1 MSSKIKKECV
11 HSPARTRPPR
21 KAARSGKQQVQGKES
36 HSDTWQFS
44 RSLSSD
50 DLDCIVQV
58 TGIPEGL
65 RSRVRRRVDRA
76 VLSVERRNWDRADR
90 RWRQRR
96 AAAKEIA
103 RLTKDLRNT
112 IYEAEDLVGKD
123 FWLTVEC
130 APDDY
135 EGYDSTD
142 ISLYDFLSI
151 LDDVGEG
158 YERLASRPRK
168 QVANRPPGTV
178 QNPALS
184 FLIDRLY
191 ECIVEEGQGQL
202 TLWENVDRELQ
213 GTLPSVL
220 KILHDRLPDKVPA
233 NLSYTTLRR
242 CISRAKRKWGATRP
256 SI

>member
-36 HSDTWQFS
+36 HSDTSQLS

-50 DLDCIVQV
+50 DLDCIVQA

-65 RSRVRRRVDRA
+65 RSGVRQSVALA
-76 VLSVERRNWDRADR
+76 VRIVERRNWDRSAR
-90 RWRQRR
+90 RWEQTR
-96 AAAKEIA
+96 AAAKQIA

-112 IYEAEDLVGKD
+112 IYEAKDLVGKYV
-123 FWLTVEC
+123 WGTVEWT
-130 APDDY
+130 PDDY
-135 EGYDSTD
+135 EGDDST

-158 YERLASRPRK
+158 FERLTSDLVK

-178 QNPALS
+178 KNPALS

-191 ECIVEEGQGQL
+191 KCIVEKGQGEL
-202 TLWENVDRELQ
+202 TLWENVDRELR
-213 GTLPSVL
+213 GTLPMVL

-233 NLSYTTLRR
+233 NLSCTTLRR
-242 CISRAKRKWGATRP
+242 RISSAKRKSAASRP

>member
-1 MSSKIKKECV
+1 M
-11 HSPARTRPPR
+11 
-21 KAARSGKQQVQGKES
+21 
-36 HSDTWQFS
+36 
-44 RSLSSD
+44 
-50 DLDCIVQV
+50 
-58 TGIPEGL
+58 
-65 RSRVRRRVDRA
+65 RRRVDRA
-76 VLSVERRNWDRADR
+76 VFGVERRNWDRADR
-90 RWRQRR
+90 HWQQRR

-112 IYEAEDLVGKD
+112 IYEAKDLVEKYV
-123 FWLTVEC
+123 WLTVKW

-135 EGYDSTD
+135 EGDDGTIDFLSNGT
-142 ISLYDFLSI
+142 ISLDDFLSI

-158 YERLASRPRK
+158 FERLTSVK

-191 ECIVEEGQGQL
+191 KCIVEEGQGEL
-202 TLWENVDRELQ
+202 TLWENVDRELK
-213 GTLPSVL
+213 GTLPMVL

-242 CISRAKRKWGATRP
+242 CISSAKRKWGAYRP

>member
-21 KAARSGKQQVQGKES
+21 KVPRSGKQQVQGKES
-36 HSDTWQFS
+36 HSDTSQVS

-65 RSRVRRRVDRA
+65 CSRVRRSVDRA
-76 VLSVERRNWDRADR
+76 VRSVERRNWDRADR
-90 RWRQRR
+90 QQRR

-103 RLTKDLRNT
+103 RLTRDLRDK
-112 IYEAEDLVGKD
+112 IYEAKDLVGEYV
-123 FWLTVEC
+123 WLTVEW

-135 EGYDSTD
+135 EGDDST
-142 ISLYDFLSI
+142 ISLYDFLLI
-151 LDDVGEG
+151 LNDVGEG
-158 YERLASRPRK
+158 YERLTSIPVK

-178 QNPALS
+178 QNPALR

-191 ECIVEEGQGQL
+191 ECIVEEGQGEL
-202 TLWENVDRELQ
+202 TLWENVDRELK
-213 GTLPSVL
+213 GTLPMVL

-242 CISRAKRKWGATRP
+242 CISSAKRKWGASRP